1 MAWRN
6 WKIKLIHR
14 LQSQAIG
21 SREGQ
26 LDRNEFLRWLLHQQL
41 WFDCLVHVSSWKTS
55 RAWNFS
61 NLKDQKRKNQELYYL
76 LTFLMCYHVT
86 VQMLSGVAL
95 QRTFRPMRFFSFP
108 HASVGFEGS
117 FFTIDFFT
125 NATNKVHWLRGTS
138 RLSLKKKIRL
148 IDNKPKLYFFE
159 ITLPTTKGLMTR
171 HFDILARDSSWRCR
185 PLAQRPRP
193 LGNATN
199 QIQLCSRLMRTI
211 AGWSIGWL
219 NVLFDITHL
228 MDWRTTYLCCR
239 HGLQSVRQSVS
250 HNQPRSM
257 KVTFVL

>member
-21 SREGQ
+21 SREGH

-61 NLKDQKRKNQELYYL
+61 NLKDQKRKNQELYNL
-76 LTFLMCYHVT
+76 FTFLMCYHVT

-108 HASVGFEGS
+108 HASMGFEGS

-138 RLSLKKKIRL
+138 RLSLKKKSIDWQLTEMRL
-148 IDNKPKLYFFE
+148 IP
-159 ITLPTTKGLMTR
+159 
-171 HFDILARDSSWRCR
+171 SSGAKRE
-185 PLAQRPRP
+185 L
-193 LGNATN
+193 
-199 QIQLCSRLMRTI
+199 
-211 AGWSIGWL
+211 
-219 NVLFDITHL
+219 
-228 MDWRTTYLCCR
+228 
-239 HGLQSVRQSVS
+239 
-250 HNQPRSM
+250 
-257 KVTFVL
+257 